1 MMGDFF
7 AFRTMIA
14 AGFIQVIFVIG
25 LAGIVLAS
33 LGAIANDQAI
43 TGLLVLAFG
52 TLYWRVI
59 CEVFIVFFRMND
71 TLSGI
76 KADTATMSSA
86 SSTPSAPPP
95 PDSALAIEPA

>member
-1 MMGDFF
+1 MGDFF

-43 TGLLVLAFG
+43 TGLILLAFG
-52 TLYWRVI
+52 TLYWRVL

-71 TLSGI
+71 TLSAI
-76 KADTATMSSA
+76 KQDTASIPSS
-86 SSTPSAPPP
+86 SSGPSAPPDAAP
-95 PDSALAIEPA
+95 AIEPA

>member
-1 MMGDFF
+1 MGDFF

-25 LAGIVLAS
+25 LAGIVLGS

-43 TGLLVLAFG
+43 TGLLLLAFG

-71 TLSGI
+71 TLSAI
-76 KADTATMSSA
+76 KADTGTMSSA
-86 SSTPSAPPP
+86 PSPPSAPPDTAP
-95 PDSALAIEPA
+95 AIEPA